1 MLLALSG
8 YELVLLS
15 VAAVFVAFALVV
27 AIVIPRS
34 RPDFPGKALWLFVAI
49 CVGLFAAQLTA
60 VFLDASH
67 AEKAEAV
74 ETEAPT
80 TAPETTTTEA
90 TTTEATTTE
99 ATTTEETTTTEATT
113 TEETTT
119 EATTTEAEGQGDP
132 VAGEEVFLSTGG
144 CGACHAL
151 ADAGTSGSI
160 GPNLDQ
166 TEPSYDKVVDR
177 VTNGKGAMPAFSGRL
192 SEQQIQDV
200 AAYVSTA
207 AGS

>member
-90 TTTEATTTE
+90 TTTEATTI
-99 ATTTEETTTTEATT
+99 EETTT

>member
-90 TTTEATTTE
+90 TTTE
-99 ATTTEETTTTEATT
+99 ETTTTEATT

-132 VAGEEVFLSTGG
+132 VAGKDVFQNAGG

-160 GPNLDQ
+160 GPNLDSTQ
-166 TEPSYDKVVDR
+166 PSYDLVVDR

>member
-1 MLLALSG
+1 MSAFHVML
-8 YELVLLS
+8 
-15 VAAVFVAFALVV
+15 AVLVV
-27 AIVIPRS
+27 GMLSAC
-34 RPDFPGKALWLFVAI
+34 DAKQG
-49 CVGLFAAQLTA
+49 GAAPMKQPPA
-60 VFLDASH
+60 PKKQPPA
-67 AEKAEAV
+67 AAA
-74 ETEAPT
+74 APT
-80 TAPETTTTEA
+80 PTPPTTSAAPVVTAQAPAAPAGAPEPLP
-90 TTTEATTTE
+90 
-99 ATTTEETTTTEATT
+99 
-113 TEETTT
+113 
-119 EATTTEAEGQGDP
+119 GDP

>member
-1 MLLALSG
+1 MLLALTG

-27 AIVIPRS
+27 ALVIPRS

-49 CVGLFAAQLTA
+49 CAGLFAAQLTA

-99 ATTTEETTTTEATT
+99 ETTTTEAG
-113 TEETTT
+113 
-119 EATTTEAEGQGDP
+119 GQGDA
-132 VAGEEVFLSTGG
+132 VAGKDVFQNAGG

-151 ADAGTSGSI
+151 AEAGTSGSI

>member
-90 TTTEATTTE
+90 TTTE
-99 ATTTEETTTTEATT
+99 ETTTTEATT

-132 VAGEEVFLSTGG
+132 VAGKDVFLSTGG

>member
-80 TAPETTTTEA
+80 TAPET
-90 TTTEATTTE
+90 TTTE

>member
-90 TTTEATTTE
+90 TTTEATTI
-99 ATTTEETTTTEATT
+99 EETTT

-132 VAGEEVFLSTGG
+132 VAGKDVFQNAGG

-151 ADAGTSGSI
+151 AEAGTSGSI